1 MDWIPNIFR
10 RRKLYDDLS
19 EEIRLYIDE
28 RTEQLMSEG
37 MSAEEAAR
45 KARLAFGNPTL
56 LEERSREVWQ
66 RPTLESIW
74 GDVRFALRQLWKSP
88 GFTITAVLTLAI
100 GIGVNTAG
108 FSIMDAVIFRPLAVP
123 DLKHVVVVYEQ
134 KNHGDDQQ
142 VALANFADWQRQSR
156 SFEELAVYSDSHMSL
171 TAAGNASQVWAE
183 NASPSFFSVLRTNA
197 ILGRVFDQSETQTGR
212 NSVAVLSYAFWKSH
226 FGADPSVVGRTI
238 ELDQHAYTV
247 IGVMPKAMQ
256 YPSRADLFLPLAPT
270 DAQLA
275 NRTLHNF
282 LVVGRLRKG
291 VTPGEAG
298 ADLNVMAERLSHA
311 YPDTN
316 MGWQVRVA
324 TLLADINGEYTPLY
338 FKLMQGA
345 TLFVLLVVCANIANL
360 QFARGIARRPE
371 IAMRT
376 ALGAGRGRLM
386 RQLLTE
392 NILLG
397 LIGGVGGLLFA
408 VADMRINEIF
418 MPERVARFMAGWSNI
433 SLNGRTLAFSLLLA
447 VLAGVVSGFAP
458 ALEALRV
465 NLVDQ
470 LKSGSR
476 AVVGTGRSHKLR
488 NILAVSQ
495 IALAVALVIGAS
507 LMAKGMM
514 GMLHQTDPYNPTHTL
529 TFRVHLP
536 AARYDTPEKQ
546 AAWYSQS
553 LDRLRTLPGVEHA
566 EVTGALPHSDDG
578 WVDDAQIENRP
589 LAPGQSRTALRLP
602 VSAGYFGAFHIH
614 LISGR
619 LFSTGDDLR
628 SQPVAMVSRAFAARY
643 FPGENPLGK
652 HIRMGAAGAGQTPW
666 LRIIGVVEETTY
678 SLWLRERPA
687 AVYMDVAQ
695 LPPDGITYAITT
707 PSDPLAIASAARKAL
722 AALDAELPLNLV
734 ETYAQYTHEELTGM
748 FYVAALLG
756 FDALI
761 ALLLAAI
768 GIFGVMANLVGERT
782 SEIGVRLAMGAQ
794 RGDVLRM
801 ILRSAAWLTG
811 AGVGIGLVLAFG
823 LAHGVANLLFE
834 VSPDDPLVFGTIT
847 TVIIGIAL
855 LASWLPARRAAQIN
869 PMAALRGE

>member
-1 MDWIPNIFR
+1 M
-10 RRKLYDDLS
+10 
-19 EEIRLYIDE
+19 
-28 RTEQLMSEG
+28 Q
-37 MSAEEAAR
+37 
-45 KARLAFGNPTL
+45 TL
-56 LEERSREVWQ
+56 LQSLFQ
-66 RPTLESIW
+66 DLQ
-74 GDVRFALRQLWKSP
+74 FAIRQLRKSP

-123 DLKHVVVVYEQ
+123 DLNRVVTIDERQ
-134 KNHGDDQQ
+134 NQGESQQ
-142 VALANFADWQRQSR
+142 VALANFEDWQRQSH
-156 SFEELAVYSDSHMSL
+156 SFENMAVYSDSHMSL
-171 TAAGNASQVWAE
+171 TGAGDASQVWVE
-183 NASPSFFSVLRTNA
+183 NASPSFFKVLRTNA
-197 ILGRVFDQSETQTGR
+197 ILGRIFDQSETEPGR

-226 FGADPSVVGRTI
+226 FGADASVVGHAV
-238 ELDQHAYTV
+238 EVDQHTYNV

-270 DAQLA
+270 GAQLA

-282 LVVGRLRKG
+282 IVIGRLRKG
-291 VTPGEAG
+291 VTPGEAQ
-298 ADLNVMAERLSHA
+298 ADLNTIAEHLSLA

-316 MGWQVRVA
+316 FGWKVKVD

-338 FKLMQGA
+338 FNLMQGA

-397 LIGGVGGLLFA
+397 LIGGAGGLLFA
-408 VADMRINEIF
+408 VADMRLNEIA

-433 SLNGRTLAFSLLLA
+433 SLSGRTLAFSLLLA
-447 VLAGVVSGFAP
+447 VLAGIASGFAP

-476 AVVGTGRSHKLR
+476 AVVGTGRGHKLR
-488 NILAVSQ
+488 NLLAVAQ
-495 IALAVALVIGAS
+495 IALAVSLVIGAS

-514 GMLHQTDPYNPTHTL
+514 RMLHQTDPYNPAHTL

-536 AARYDTPEKQ
+536 SARYDTPQKQ
-546 AAWYSQS
+546 ADWYSQS
-553 LDRLRTLPGVEHA
+553 LDRLRALPGVENA

-578 WVDDAQIENRP
+578 WVDEAQIENRP
-589 LAPGQSRTALRLP
+589 LDPGQSRVALRLP
-602 VSAGYFGAFHIH
+602 VSAGYFGAFHIP

-619 LFSTGDDLR
+619 LFCASDDLR
-628 SQPVAMVSRAFAARY
+628 SQPVAVITRSFASRY

-652 HIRMGAAGAGQTPW
+652 HIRMGTSGNNQTPW
-666 LRIIGVVEETTY
+666 LTVVGVAEETTY
-678 SLWLRERPA
+678 SLWLKERPA

-695 LPPDGITYAITT
+695 MPPDGITYSIKTGG
-707 PSDPLAIASAARKAL
+707 DPLSLAPPARKAL
-722 AALDAELPLNLV
+722 AALDPALPLNLV

-756 FDALI
+756 FDAFV

-782 SEIGVRLAMGAQ
+782 REIGVRLAMGAKRQ
-794 RGDVLRM
+794 DVLRM
-801 ILRSAAWLTG
+801 ILRRAAWLTG
-811 AGVGIGLVLAFG
+811 AGVCTGIVLALG
-823 LAHGVANLLFE
+823 LAHGAANLLYE
-834 VSPDDPLVFGTIT
+834 VSPDDPVIFATIT
-847 TVIIGIAL
+847 AAITGVAL
-855 LASWLPARRAAQIN
+855 LASWFPARRAAQID
-869 PMAALRGE
+869 PMIAMRDE